1 MQNESI
7 KPVLLTYGGAEKSSF
22 DMTPEEF
29 SNAAKAIL
37 RRVKEKAFYKGLPIY
52 YGKDGNVIAEYA
64 DGHTEI
70 VG

>member
-1 MQNESI
+1 MENKSI

-29 SNAAKAIL
+29 TVASKSIL
-37 RRVKEKAFYKGLPIY
+37 RRAKEKAFSKGLPIY
-52 YGKDGNVIAEYA
+52 YGKNGKVIAEYA

-70 VG
+70 AG